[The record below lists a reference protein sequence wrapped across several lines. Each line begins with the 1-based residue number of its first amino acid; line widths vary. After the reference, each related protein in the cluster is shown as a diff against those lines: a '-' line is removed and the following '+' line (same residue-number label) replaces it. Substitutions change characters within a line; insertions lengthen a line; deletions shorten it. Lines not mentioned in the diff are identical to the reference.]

1 MKIEYGGG
9 AYTDSY
15 IPNRSK
21 SWSML
26 HVRSI
31 EPSRVGISGRLDRYI
46 LEEERIVAALPSHV
60 AKRTN
65 WIFEVENT

>member
-1 MKIEYGGG
+1 MGGGG

-15 IPNRSK
+15 VPNRSK

-26 HVRSI
+26 HMRSI

-46 LEEERIVAALPSHV
+46 LEEERIVAALPAHI
-60 AKRTN
+60 AKRTSWN
-65 WIFEVENT
+65 FVKLNT